1 MKPWVDKWILA
12 NWGTKVMAIS
22 LSLLLWIYLYEEST
36 DSGTFPATFLPR
48 LENRS
53 EFSHILFLDKDGDPL
68 GETISVKVTGPKGDL
83 RGLSKK
89 GIRCEPMINKDRF
102 SRDMGNFTR
111 DLQLDDLN
119 LPETLTVDFGSLF
132 RIRVEYVRFKI
143 ADFDLPNP
151 SVMGTPIS
159 GFEVEGV
166 TIRPSPVPLRFP
178 ADHRPEVIRIKP
190 VSVEKRAS
198 SFTIEAELDRDGLDP
213 EVSLEVRPIVE
224 VTLVPQKANF
234 HADVP
239 LHLSGP
245 PAITSRLELLTTMIK
260 VTVVGPEN
268 VIQAIQDDASNLLYA
283 FVVVQI
289 PEAQLE
295 LEKQF
300 PLTQIHCVV
309 RESRYAG
316 EVQIIPMSDI
326 QDPDNREVIVK
337 VMK

>member
-1 MKPWVDKWILA
+1 MREWFDRWILA
-12 NWGTKVMAIS
+12 NWGTKAMAIG

-36 DSGTFPATFLPR
+36 DSGTFPAAFLPR

-53 EFSHILFLDKDGDPL
+53 ELSHILFLDTNGDPL

-89 GIRCEPMINKDRF
+89 GIRCEPVIDKDRF
-102 SRDMGNFTR
+102 NRDMGNFTR
-111 DLQLDDLN
+111 DLRLDDLN
-119 LPETLTVDFGSLF
+119 LPETLMVDFGSLS
-132 RIRVEYVRFKI
+132 RIRVEYVRFKV
-143 ADFDLPNP
+143 ADFDLPTP
-151 SVMGTPIS
+151 SVVGTPIS
-159 GFEVEGV
+159 GFEVGDV

-190 VSVEKRAS
+190 VSVENRAS
-198 SFTIEAELDRDGLDP
+198 SFNVKAELIRDGLDP

-234 HADVP
+234 QADVP

-245 PAITSRLELLTTMIK
+245 PSITSRLELLTTMIK

-268 VIQAIQDDASNLLYA
+268 VIQAIRDDASNLLYA

-295 LEKQF
+295 AEKQF
-300 PLTQIHCVV
+300 PLTQIHCVI

-326 QDPDNREVIVK
+326 RNPDNREVIVK